1 MDCLELLGQLVGEGE
16 EVSEVL
22 QVPLVQLV
30 SMVHQEE
37 EECLVMMDLLVLKGS
52 LEKEDLL
59 DLSVLRENM
68 VTLEDL
74 DLLVYKV

>member
-1 MDCLELLGQLVGEGE
+1 MDCLGLLVQLVGEDE

>member
-1 MDCLELLGQLVGEGE
+1 MDCLGLLVQLVGEDE

-37 EECLVMMDLLVLKGS
+37 EECLVMMDLLVLKGNP
-52 LEKEDLL
+52 EKEDLL

>member
-1 MDCLELLGQLVGEGE
+1 MDCLELLVQLVGEGE

-22 QVPLVQLV
+22 QVPLVQLA

>member
-1 MDCLELLGQLVGEGE
+1 MDCLELLVQLVGEDE

-68 VTLEDL
+68 VTLEGL

>member
-1 MDCLELLGQLVGEGE
+1 VDCLELLGQLVGEDD

-30 SMVHQEE
+30 SMVHQAE

-59 DLSVLRENM
+59 DHSVLRENM
-68 VTLEDL
+68 VTLEGL

>member
-1 MDCLELLGQLVGEGE
+1 MDYLGLLVQLVGEDE

-37 EECLVMMDLLVLKGS
+37 EECLVMMDLLVPKGN

-68 VTLEDL
+68 VTLEGL

>member
-1 MDCLELLGQLVGEGE
+1 MDCLELLVQLVGEDE

>member
-1 MDCLELLGQLVGEGE
+1 MDCLELLVQLVGEGE

>member
-1 MDCLELLGQLVGEGE
+1 MVCLGLLVQLVEEEE

-68 VTLEDL
+68 VTLEGL